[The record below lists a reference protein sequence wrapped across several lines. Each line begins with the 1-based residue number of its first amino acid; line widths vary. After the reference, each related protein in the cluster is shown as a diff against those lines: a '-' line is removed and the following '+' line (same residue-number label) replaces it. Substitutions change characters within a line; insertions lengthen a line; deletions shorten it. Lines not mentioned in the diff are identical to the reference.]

1 MHVNIIIVA
10 DLPLNLLRSSS
21 NRSDK
26 IDMRFEKLRF
36 SSAHLIYCTTY
47 NKTITNFFG
56 YNLATII
63 KCKK

>member
-1 MHVNIIIVA
+1 MHVNIIFVA
-10 DLPLNLLRSSS
+10 DLTLNLLRSSS

-26 IDMRFEKLRF
+26 IAVRFEKLRF
-36 SSAHLIYCTTY
+36 SSAHLILCTTY
-47 NKTITNFFG
+47 NKTITICFG